1 MRVQQP
7 HRPWPQL
14 SRAPYS
20 ANSLRTT
27 SSRVWWLATSAL
39 TGSPLSVKLIV
50 RAAILFVLEGLVL
63 KRTERAVDG
72 LGVERQLGDAHA
84 AGVVD
89 RVGDRRTAAEGGG
102 LAHAL
107 GAERAVGLHRVD
119 RLVLHHR
126 RHVEDA
132 GDLVVGERGIGDLAA
147 VDVHLLEHGE
157 AELHQG

>member
-27 SSRVWWLATSAL
+27 SRSVWWLAISAL

-50 RAAILFVLEGLVL
+50 LSAILLVLERLVL
-63 KRTERAVDG
+63 FGADRAVDR
-72 LGVERQLGDAHA
+72 LRVERQLGDADA

-89 RVGDRRTAAEGGG
+89 RVGDRRAAAEGRG

-107 GAERAVGLHRVD
+107 GAERAVRLHRLD
-119 RLVLHHR
+119 APVLHP
-126 RHVEDA
+126 A
-132 GDLVVGERGIGDLAA
+132 
-147 VDVHLLEHGE
+147 
-157 AELHQG
+157 